1 MRGLPVA
8 LADLDEKTW
17 QGQVVQLAK
26 QMGWRV
32 YHPLRSKG
40 SAPGWPDLSLARD
53 RLILLELKRESGKLS
68 DAQQDWIRALLQAK
82 VEVYVCRPRH
92 LDELARILQAR
103 ERSLVTSLEAETRL
117 LVGL

>member
-1 MRGLPVA
+1 MRGLPIS
-8 LADLDEKTW
+8 LDEMPEKEW
-17 QGQVVQLAK
+17 MAQAVGLAK
-26 QMGWRV
+26 QLGWMR
-32 YHPLRSKG
+32 YHVLRSKG
-40 SAPGWPDLSLARD
+40 STPGWPDDALLRE
-53 RLILLELKRESGKLS
+53 RLILVEWKTEKGKLS